1 MGFEPTFAKSE
12 NGFQDRH
19 HRPLGHPSI
28 TQVKSIRKETA
39 SSQKAI
45 QNKYPNVTRFSNSVL
60 TFSMPMLLQALRIID
75 ANLNRSSE
83 GLRLLEDVAR
93 FILNDAT
100 LSQQL
105 KAIRHDLAEETK
117 SLGVKLLSHRDS
129 EHDVG
134 ANLTLT
140 SQLKGEAQRDL
151 PGVITA
157 NAKRVE
163 ESLRVIEELAKLPQI
178 SPMLNPAKFEQA
190 RFTLYTLEQ
199 RLTSRILR
207 QDKVKQLAGI
217 YVILDRQALAG
228 RDEITIG
235 EQVIQ
240 GGAKVIQLRDKQ
252 ASKAELL
259 PIAKNLKGLCDK
271 YGILFIINDYLDLAL
286 AVDADGLHIGQ
297 KDLPLPIVRHTLPI
311 DKIVGCSVTTVSQA
325 IKAQSEGADYIAV
338 GSVFPTKTKGN
349 AVVVGV
355 AGLKQIRQ
363 AVTSP
368 LVAIGGINEDN
379 ISQVMA
385 AGADSA
391 AVISAVLGQEDVKK
405 AVQQL
410 LAGIDL
416 AGRKCQN

>member
-1 MGFEPTFAKSE
+1 
-12 NGFQDRH
+12 
-19 HRPLGHPSI
+19 
-28 TQVKSIRKETA
+28 
-39 SSQKAI
+39 
-45 QNKYPNVTRFSNSVL
+45 
-60 TFSMPMLLQALRIID
+60 MLLQPLRIID

-105 KAIRHDLAEETK
+105 KTIRHDLAEETK

-134 ANLTLT
+134 VGKENVIMPDVKQ
-140 SQLKGEAQRDL
+140 SQQGLLGT
-151 PGVITA
+151 ITA

-163 ESLRVIEELAKLPQI
+163 QSLRVIEETAKLPQI

-199 RLTSRILR
+199 KLISEILR
-207 QDKVKQLAGI
+207 QDKIKQLAGL
-217 YVILDRQALAG
+217 YVILDRQALAA
-228 RDEITIG
+228 RNELTIG

-240 GGAKVIQLRDKQ
+240 GGAKAIQLRDKQ

-259 PIAKNLKGLCDK
+259 PVAEKVKHLCHK
-271 YGILFIINDYLDLAL
+271 HSILFIMNDYLDLAL

-338 GSVFPTKTKGN
+338 GSIFPTKTKGN

-355 AGLKQIRQ
+355 DRLKQIRR

-379 ISQVMA
+379 IEQVMA
-385 AGADSA
+385 AGADSV
-391 AVISAVLGQEDVKK
+391 AVISAVLTQEDVKK
-405 AVQQL
+405 AAQRLV
-410 LAGIDL
+410 AGMDT
-416 AGRKCQN
+416 AKRKCQS